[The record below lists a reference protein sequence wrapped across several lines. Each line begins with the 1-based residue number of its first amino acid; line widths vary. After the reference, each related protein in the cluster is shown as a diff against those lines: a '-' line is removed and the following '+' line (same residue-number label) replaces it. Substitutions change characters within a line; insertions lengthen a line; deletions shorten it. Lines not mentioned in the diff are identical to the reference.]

1 MNIQSNPIQWS
12 RVMRKRIILY
22 AAALIFAGTGFQ
34 SASIAWPINGIDLVC
49 NGESF
54 FHASN
59 ICSELSRLAR
69 ADGYLVSGENF
80 KQIAVSGSPLANIVN
95 FYGNCNPKP
104 RYLVSDGGAIDLMQ
118 GDCSDVNCAKIQ
130 SCANTLKVYLK
141 EMKKNNTI
149 SLLWMIYPDPQGS
162 QWDTLKKN
170 LDLWAQVVP
179 PIINGCTSPRT
190 LLVDLRP
197 VWEGHYSQYTS
208 DGFHCTN
215 VGGTATAEA
224 FWKAMKTN
232 GFFDT
237 PAAEPFTMIKPRS
250 SAVLEKSVSNSSIF
264 LSLFL
269 AQPSA
274 VSMRI
279 MTISGK
285 IVATVS
291 RQEQVTGLRTIQF
304 PFGAIAPGVYGLEVK
319 ADGYSEQSSLLLR

>member
-1 MNIQSNPIQWS
+1 
-12 RVMRKRIILY
+12 MRKRIILY
-22 AAALIFAGTGFQ
+22 AAALICACAGFQ
-34 SASIAWPINGIDLVC
+34 SASIALTITGTDCVF

-54 FHASN
+54 FCASN
-59 ICSELSRLAR
+59 ICSEVSRLVR
-69 ADGYLVSGENF
+69 ANGYLASNDTF
-80 KQIAVSGSPLANIVN
+80 KQIAISGSTITDIVN
-95 FYGNCNPKP
+95 HYKNCIPKP
-104 RYLVSDGGAIDLMQ
+104 KFLISDGAFADLMNE
-118 GDCSDVNCAKIQ
+118 DCSDVNCAKIQ
-130 SCANTLKVYLK
+130 SCANMLKKYLE
-141 EMKKNNTI
+141 EMKKNGT
-149 SLLWMIYPDPQGS
+149 SELLWMIYPDPQGPR
-162 QWDTLKKN
+162 WDTLKKN

-224 FWKAMKTN
+224 FWKAMKSN

-237 PAAEPFTMIKPRS
+237 PAVEPFTMIQPRS
-250 SAVLEKSVSNSSIF
+250 SSVVEKNVSNSSVF

-269 AQPSA
+269 SRPSA
-274 VSMRI
+274 VSMRV

-285 IVATVS
+285 TVAIVS
-291 RQEQVTGLRTIQF
+291 KQEQVSGLRTIQF

-319 ADGYSEQSSLLLR
+319 ADGYTEQSSLFLR